1 MSVRLAPRSRGAEV
15 ALSGMRILLGVLFL
29 TVWASNLHK
38 GLYTPNGYAGL
49 IRGYAANGDAPGLW
63 KDVMRFAADHAAI
76 FARVQLIAEV
86 ILGSLLV
93 AGLWILPAGIG
104 AWALLFGL
112 WVSELGVPGEWAW
125 SLVFPAVVALVVALV
140 PESRRWSF
148 DERRRR

>member
-1 MSVRLAPRSRGAEV
+1 MSVTLAPRSRGAEV

-49 IRGYAANGDAPGLW
+49 IRGYVGDGDAPGLW
-63 KDVMRFAADHAAI
+63 KDVMRFVADHAAI
-76 FARVQLIAEV
+76 FARVQLITEV
-86 ILGSLLV
+86 TLGALLV

-140 PESRRWSF
+140 PESRRWSL

>member
-49 IRGYAANGDAPGLW
+49 IRGYVANGDAPGLW

-93 AGLWILPAGIG
+93 AGLWILPAGIA